1 MILQQ
6 VLTESDLQNICVR
19 PNSAVVVMA
28 QSTMSVEQRREG
40 GGGEWVRVPP
50 DARHQ
55 NNVVTAYNLST
66 SHLRLDSIECL
77 FRETLFIFY
86 ITSSV

>member
-40 GGGEWVRVPP
+40 GGGSGFEF
-50 DARHQ
+50 
-55 NNVVTAYNLST
+55 
-66 SHLRLDSIECL
+66 HLTLDIKT
-77 FRETLFIFY
+77 TL
-86 ITSSV
+86 